1 MSFAVDVAA
10 VPAVAVTAAA
20 AAAFAAVATAY
31 WIALWRLR
39 MLLVYL
45 YSSRTLDGP
54 RCAVDSS
61 RRRS

>member
-20 AAAFAAVATAY
+20 VAFAAVATAY

>member
-10 VPAVAVTAAA
+10 VPAGAVTAA

>member
-10 VPAVAVTAAA
+10 VPAVAVTAA

-45 YSSRTLDGP
+45 YSSRTLDGR